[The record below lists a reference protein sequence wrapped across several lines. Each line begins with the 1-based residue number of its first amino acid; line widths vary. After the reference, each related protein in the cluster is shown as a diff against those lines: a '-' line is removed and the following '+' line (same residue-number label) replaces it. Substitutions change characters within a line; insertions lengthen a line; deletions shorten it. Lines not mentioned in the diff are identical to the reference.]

1 MRMKQ
6 TNCRSMFADC
16 RLFEFK
22 PTAQSKIS
30 ATVSTTCALIAV
42 LLSVCLGCGKS
53 PRQSGATPITVAY
66 WGGPEEI
73 AIIQDLIANWQ
84 KRHPEVHVR
93 LEHTPFS
100 AYVSRLLTRLAGDV
114 APDIMAVEVNL
125 FPSLWAKGAFLSL
138 QPFVERDQEFQLR
151 DFFPEVV
158 ERFTVNGE
166 VYAIP
171 RDTAP
176 FACVYYNK
184 RLFDEARLPYP
195 TDEWTWNDLSRLSK
209 QLTKVED
216 GRVSRYG
223 FYAWAWQNFIYSNGG
238 KLVDDLYHPT
248 RCLLGEP
255 KAVEGLQFY
264 ADLMNK
270 EQVAP
275 TPVALGNLAMGAQ
288 QLFMTQRVAMFS
300 SGYWEVPILR
310 QIPDFSW
317 DVVMFPKGPRGTRA
331 FGTGGTGYCI
341 LKSTKH
347 QDLAWEVLKALTGD
361 EGQVRLAQTG
371 LTQPANRRIAEG
383 SAFALSS
390 EPPANKAMLN
400 RAVQYA
406 RYEPFISEWREILEL
421 QILPELDL
429 VFHGQKTAKEAAAAI
444 VPKVD
449 AALAQRKRAAMAQD
463 VLPSSAPTRS
473 SAASK

>member
-1 MRMKQ
+1 MRPLVGM
-6 TNCRSMFADC
+6 
-16 RLFEFK
+16 L
-22 PTAQSKIS
+22 
-30 ATVSTTCALIAV
+30 VIAG
-42 LLSVCLGCGKS
+42 LLSGCGKS
-53 PRQSGATPITVAY
+53 PTQSGTTIKVAY

-73 AIIQDLIANWQ
+73 AISQDLIAAWQ
-84 KRHPEVHVR
+84 RDHPDVQVR

-100 AYVSRLLTRLAGDV
+100 AYVSRLLTRMAGNV

-138 QPFVERDQEFQLR
+138 QPFIDRDPTFHLD
-151 DFFPEVV
+151 DFFPQVV
-158 ERFTVNGE
+158 ERFTVDGH

-184 RLFDEARLPYP
+184 RLFDEAKLPYP
-195 TDEWTWNDLSRLSK
+195 TDEWDWDDLLRFSK
-209 QLTKVED
+209 ALTTVDAD
-216 GRVSRYG
+216 GRISRYG

-238 KLVDDLYHPT
+238 RLVDDLYKPT
-248 RCLLGEP
+248 RCLLDQP
-255 KAVEGLQFY
+255 QAIEGLQFF

-275 TPVALGNLAMGAQ
+275 SPVALGNLAMGAQ

-310 QIPDFSW
+310 AITDFDW
-317 DVVMFPKGPRGTRA
+317 DVVMFPKGRRRGTRA

-341 LKSTKH
+341 LKSTQH
-347 QDLAWEVLKALTGD
+347 PELAWEVMKALTGD
-361 EGQVRLAQTG
+361 AGQIRLAESG

-383 SAFALSS
+383 PAFALSPL
-390 EPPANKAMLN
+390 PPANKAMLN

-406 RYEPFISEWREILEL
+406 VYEPFMSEWREALEL

-429 VFHGQKTAKEAAAAI
+429 VFHGKKSAKEAVAVI
-444 VPKVD
+444 VPKVN
-449 AALAQRKRAAMAQD
+449 AVLAQRQ
-463 VLPSSAPTRS
+463 SAGGAP
-473 SAASK
+473 

>member
-1 MRMKQ
+1 MSVRHAFRIM
-6 TNCRSMFADC
+6 
-16 RLFEFK
+16 
-22 PTAQSKIS
+22 
-30 ATVSTTCALIAV
+30 VV
-42 LLSVCLGCGKS
+42 LLCGLIVVPGCGKA
-53 PRQSGATPITVAY
+53 PQQSQGTLIKVAY

-73 AIIQDLIANWQ
+73 AIIQRLIADWEQ
-84 KRHPEVHVR
+84 HHPGIRVH

-100 AYVSRLLTRLAGDV
+100 AYVSRLLTRMAGDV

-125 FPSLWAKGAFLSL
+125 FPTLWAKGAFLSL
-138 QPFVERDQEFQLR
+138 QPFIDHDTSFDVHA
-151 DFFPEVV
+151 FFPEVIS
-158 ERFTVNGE
+158 RFTVNNQ

-184 RLFDEARLPYP
+184 KLFDEAGIAYP
-195 TDEWTWNDLSRLSK
+195 TDEWSWDDLLRISK
-209 QLTKVED
+209 QLTTVDD
-216 GRVSRYG
+216 GRTTRYG
-223 FYAWAWQNFIYSNGG
+223 FYAWAWQNFIYGNGG
-238 KLVDDLYHPT
+238 KLVDDLRNPT

-270 EQVAP
+270 DQVAP

-310 QIPDFSW
+310 QITDFGW
-317 DVVMFPKGPRGTRA
+317 DVAMFPKGPRGTRG

-341 LKSTKH
+341 LKSSKH
-347 QDLAWEVLKALTGD
+347 PDLAWEVLKALTGED
-361 EGQVRLAQTG
+361 GQVQLAQTG
-371 LTQPANRRIAEG
+371 LTQPANRKVAEG
-383 SAFALSS
+383 PAFAQDPA
-390 EPPANKAMLN
+390 PPANKAMLN
-400 RAVQYA
+400 RALKYTVYD
-406 RYEPFISEWREILEL
+406 PFIPEWREISEL

-429 VFHGQKTAKEAAAAI
+429 VFRGQKTAKQAAEEF

-449 AALAQRKRAAMAQD
+449 AALAQRKPIPSESPTSTTTP
-463 VLPSSAPTRS
+463 PSSAHGH
-473 SAASK
+473 

>member
-1 MRMKQ
+1 M
-6 TNCRSMFADC
+6 SIGVA
-16 RLFEFK
+16 L
-22 PTAQSKIS
+22 AL
-30 ATVSTTCALIAV
+30 CA
-42 LLSVCLGCGKS
+42 GCGKA
-53 PRQSGATPITVAY
+53 PGKAEGGPVTIKVAY

-73 AIIQDLIANWQ
+73 VIIQDLIADWQ
-84 KRHPEVHVR
+84 KRHPEVQVR

-100 AYVSRLLTRLAGDV
+100 AYVSRLLTRMAGNV
-114 APDIMAVEVNL
+114 APDIMAVEVNM
-125 FPSLWAKGAFLSL
+125 FPGLWAKDAFRSL
-138 QPFVERDQEFQLR
+138 QPFIDRDPDFKLAE
-151 DFFPEVV
+151 FFPEVV
-158 ERFTVNGE
+158 SRFSVDGQ

-184 RLFDEARLPYP
+184 KLFDEAGLKYP
-195 TDEWTWNDLSRLSK
+195 TDDWDWDDLLRLSK
-209 QLTKVED
+209 KLTKVED
-216 GRVSRYG
+216 GRVTRYG
-223 FYAWAWQNFIYSNGG
+223 FYAWAWQNFIYGNGG
-238 KLVDDLYHPT
+238 RLVDDLYRPT

-270 EQVAP
+270 EAVAP

-310 QIPDFSW
+310 QITDFEW

-341 LKSTKH
+341 VKSSQH
-347 QDLAWEVLKALTGD
+347 PELAWEVLKALTGQ
-361 EGQVRLAQTG
+361 EGQERLARTG
-371 LTQPANRRIAEG
+371 LTQPANKRVAEG
-383 SAFALSS
+383 PAFAQSA

-406 RYEPFISEWREILEL
+406 TYEPFIQEWREILEL
-421 QILPELDL
+421 HILPELDL
-429 VFHGQKTAKEAAAAI
+429 VFHGQKTAAEAAAVI
-444 VPKVD
+444 VPKVNTL
-449 AALAQRKRAAMAQD
+449 LAQRKTTATAQ
-463 VLPSSAPTRS
+463 R
-473 SAASK
+473 

>member
-1 MRMKQ
+1 M
-6 TNCRSMFADC
+6 
-16 RLFEFK
+16 L
-22 PTAQSKIS
+22 
-30 ATVSTTCALIAV
+30 VIAG
-42 LLSVCLGCGKS
+42 LLSGCGKS
-53 PRQSGATPITVAY
+53 PTQSGTTIKVAY

-73 AIIQDLIANWQ
+73 AISQDLIAAWQ
-84 KRHPEVHVR
+84 RDHPDVQVR

-100 AYVSRLLTRLAGDV
+100 AYVSRLLTRMAGNV

-138 QPFVERDQEFQLR
+138 QPFIDRDPTFHLD
-151 DFFPEVV
+151 DFFPQVV
-158 ERFTVNGE
+158 ERFTVDGH

-184 RLFDEARLPYP
+184 RLFDEAKLPYP
-195 TDEWTWNDLSRLSK
+195 TDEWDWDDLLRFSK
-209 QLTKVED
+209 ALTTVDAD
-216 GRVSRYG
+216 GRISRYG

-238 KLVDDLYHPT
+238 RLVDDLYKPT
-248 RCLLGEP
+248 RCLLDQP
-255 KAVEGLQFY
+255 QAIEGLQFF

-275 TPVALGNLAMGAQ
+275 SPVALGNLAMGAQ

-310 QIPDFSW
+310 AITDFDW
-317 DVVMFPKGPRGTRA
+317 DVVMFPKGRRRGTRA

-341 LKSTKH
+341 LKSTQH
-347 QDLAWEVLKALTGD
+347 PELAWEVMKALTGD
-361 EGQVRLAQTG
+361 AGQIRLAESG

-383 SAFALSS
+383 PAFALSPL
-390 EPPANKAMLN
+390 PPANKAMLN

-406 RYEPFISEWREILEL
+406 VYEPFMSEWREALEL

-429 VFHGQKTAKEAAAAI
+429 VFHGKKSAKEAVAVI
-444 VPKVD
+444 VPKVN
-449 AALAQRKRAAMAQD
+449 AVLAQRQ
-463 VLPSSAPTRS
+463 SAGGAP
-473 SAASK
+473 